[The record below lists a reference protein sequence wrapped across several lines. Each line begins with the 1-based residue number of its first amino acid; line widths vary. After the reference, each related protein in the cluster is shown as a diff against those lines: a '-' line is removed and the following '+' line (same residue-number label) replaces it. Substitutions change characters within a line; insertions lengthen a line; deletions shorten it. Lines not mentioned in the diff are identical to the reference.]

1 MIIVASLTIPLNS
14 VLYPPFVLVSW
25 AFMGIGAFLLS
36 IGFHSLAISVS
47 QDIKLRKS
55 MKNLII
61 SESKLF
67 DSMAIAQMQSELQ
80 GRVSKIFKKQELE
93 MEKQTEIK
101 SSLTEE
107 DMKSYLRDVIQ
118 EVTSRK

>member
-1 MIIVASLTIPLNS
+1 
-14 VLYPPFVLVSW
+14 
-25 AFMGIGAFLLS
+25 
-36 IGFHSLAISVS
+36 
-47 QDIKLRKS
+47 